1 MLVFCIPFYDFLDK
15 VAQKAAHAFKSTTP
29 LVDAM

>member
-1 MLVFCIPFYDFLDK
+1 MFCIPFYDFLK
-15 VAQKAAHAFKSTTP
+15 QVSQKAAHSFNSATP